1 MQSKKRNGRVIT
13 NHLECGYS
21 KTSIEEKIEGLK
33 GIWLLELTAK
43 VLEEE
48 EEERQR
54 DTATL

>member
-1 MQSKKRNGRVIT
+1 MQSKKRNVRVI

-21 KTSIEEKIEGLK
+21 KTSIEEKIEGSK

-48 EEERQR
+48 EEMQR